1 MAIQKAAERVREKAR
16 VLAAHELEVAEDDLE
31 WTDGKFQVK
40 GAPDRAKTVAE
51 LAFSA
56 WTAHSLPEGVDPI
69 LEASAVFD
77 PPNWTFPSGTHIC
90 VVEVDPET
98 GSTRIEQYVAVDD
111 CGTIINPM
119 VVDGQV
125 MGGVA
130 QGIAEALYEEAI
142 YDENGTLLTG
152 NMTTYR
158 IPSAAELPGY
168 TLDKTVTPSSTNPM
182 GVKGIGE
189 TGTIAAPPAVLNAV
203 ADALRFVGVEFIDKP
218 ASAEKIWR
226 VVQSAQ
232 GQAPPERT
240 PEGGGTGA
248 ASMTPEEGRRDGVI
262 PAAFDYE
269 VAESADHAISL
280 LGEHGEDAKLLAG
293 GHSLL
298 PLMRLRLAAPSVLV
312 DIGRI
317 GDLNYVRD
325 GGDHVAV
332 GALTTMEEAHFSE
345 LLARDCPI
353 LAHTAG
359 EVGDPQVRH
368 RGTVGGTVA
377 HSDPASDI
385 PTVLLALDATLVV
398 KGPDGER
405 TVPAADFWTGIFE
418 SALGPQDLLTEIRVP
433 KLAGAGWN
441 YQKFHPRAQ
450 DWAIVG
456 VAAVAS
462 NGGVNVAL
470 TNMGEKPLRASGVEQ
485 ALASGSDPA
494 AAAEQVLDGTS
505 PPNDALAS
513 SEYRSALA
521 KVLTRR
527 AIEGARSS

>member
-1 MAIQKAAERVREKAR
+1 
-16 VLAAHELEVAEDDLE
+16 
-31 WTDGKFQVK
+31 
-40 GAPDRAKTVAE
+40 
-51 LAFSA
+51 
-56 WTAHSLPEGVDPI
+56 
-69 LEASAVFD
+69 
-77 PPNWTFPSGTHIC
+77 
-90 VVEVDPET
+90 
-98 GSTRIEQYVAVDD
+98 
-111 CGTIINPM
+111 
-119 VVDGQV
+119 
-125 MGGVA
+125 
-130 QGIAEALYEEAI
+130 
-142 YDENGTLLTG
+142 
-152 NMTTYR
+152 
-158 IPSAAELPGY
+158 
-168 TLDKTVTPSSTNPM
+168 
-182 GVKGIGE
+182 
-189 TGTIAAPPAVLNAV
+189 
-203 ADALRFVGVEFIDKP
+203 
-218 ASAEKIWR
+218 
-226 VVQSAQ
+226 
-232 GQAPPERT
+232 
-240 PEGGGTGA
+240 
-248 ASMTPEEGRRDGVI
+248 VI

-269 VAESADHAISL
+269 VAESTDHAISL

-332 GALTTMEEAHFSE
+332 GPMTTMEEAHFSE
-345 LLARDCPI
+345 LLQRDCPI

-377 HSDPASDI
+377 HADPASDI

-398 KGPDGER
+398 KGPGGER
-405 TVPAADFWTGIFE
+405 TVPASEFWKGIFE

-470 TNMGEKPLRASGVEQ
+470 TNMGEKPLRASAVEQ
-485 ALASGSDPA
+485 ALASGADPS
-494 AAAEQVLDGTS
+494 AAAEQALEGTS
-505 PPNDALAS
+505 APNDALAS
-513 SEYRSALA
+513 SEYRQHLA
-521 KVLTRR
+521 KVLVRR

>member
-1 MAIQKAAERVREKAR
+1 M
-16 VLAAHELEVAEDDLE
+16 
-31 WTDGKFQVK
+31 
-40 GAPDRAKTVAE
+40 
-51 LAFSA
+51 
-56 WTAHSLPEGVDPI
+56 
-69 LEASAVFD
+69 
-77 PPNWTFPSGTHIC
+77 
-90 VVEVDPET
+90 
-98 GSTRIEQYVAVDD
+98 
-111 CGTIINPM
+111 
-119 VVDGQV
+119 
-125 MGGVA
+125 
-130 QGIAEALYEEAI
+130 
-142 YDENGTLLTG
+142 
-152 NMTTYR
+152 
-158 IPSAAELPGY
+158 
-168 TLDKTVTPSSTNPM
+168 
-182 GVKGIGE
+182 
-189 TGTIAAPPAVLNAV
+189 
-203 ADALRFVGVEFIDKP
+203 
-218 ASAEKIWR
+218 
-226 VVQSAQ
+226 
-232 GQAPPERT
+232 
-240 PEGGGTGA
+240 
-248 ASMTPEEGRRDGVI
+248 I
-262 PAAFDYE
+262 PAAFDYT
-269 VAESADHAISL
+269 VAESADHAVSL

-298 PLMRLRLAAPSVLV
+298 PLMRLRLAAPSVLI

-317 GDLNYVRD
+317 GDLNYIRD

-345 LLARDCPI
+345 LLLRDCPI

-462 NGGVNVAL
+462 NGGVKVAL
-470 TNMGEKPLRASGVEQ
+470 TNMGEKPLRASAVEQ
-485 ALASGSDPA
+485 ALASGSDPEA
-494 AAAEQVLDGTS
+494 AADQVLDGTS